1 MLLKQHKPTIKL
13 ADEPSHTDA
22 VQDIAP
28 REATV
33 FFQMGRIYKK
43 LGKVEAA
50 MEHFNSALD
59 LKPCSTDQHLIK
71 SAIEKLHVDD
81 DEVDDEI

>member
-1 MLLKQHKPTIKL
+1 V
-13 ADEPSHTDA
+13 AR

-43 LGKVEAA
+43 LHQLDAA
-50 MEHFNSALD
+50 MEHFNAALD
-59 LKPCSTDQHLIK
+59 LKPTSTDQHLIK

-81 DEVDDEI
+81 DEADDEI